1 MTGGITDITGITV
14 GHCTDTENLTG
25 CTVILC
31 PEGAVGGVDVRGS
44 APGTRETDLLRPQS
58 HVPTVNAFMLSG
70 GSAYGLASATGVMNY
85 LQERGIGYNAGS
97 IQVPIVPAA
106 IIFDQ
111 GVARSNAYPGE
122 KEGYQACLNASDGP
136 IEEGSVGAATGAT
149 VAKLLGPHNT
159 QPGGVGTASVD
170 LGDGLVVGAIVVVN
184 AVGGIYNPDDGRII
198 SGPRLANGEMGDSI
212 KELLAI
218 DYVSPQPFGTNTTI
232 GVVATNATLSKVQAN
247 QLAAVAHNG
256 IALAV
261 RPAHTPYDGDT
272 IFGLA
277 TGNIKGEPDMTR
289 IGAAVVKCVGDA
301 IISGVA
307 KAVGYH
313 NQ

>member
-1 MTGGITDITGITV
+1 MCIRD
-14 GHCTDTENLTG
+14 
-25 CTVILC
+25 
-31 PEGAVGGVDVRGS
+31 S
-44 APGTRETDLLRPQS
+44 
-58 HVPTVNAFMLSG
+58 
-70 GSAYGLASATGVMNY
+70 
-85 LQERGIGYNAGS
+85 
-97 IQVPIVPAA
+97 
-106 IIFDQ
+106 
-111 GVARSNAYPGE
+111 
-122 KEGYQACLNASDGP
+122 
-136 IEEGSVGAATGAT
+136 
-149 VAKLLGPHNT
+149 
-159 QPGGVGTASVD
+159 
-170 LGDGLVVGAIVVVN
+170 
-184 AVGGIYNPDDGRII
+184 
-198 SGPRLANGEMGDSI
+198 SI

-232 GVVATNATLSKVQAN
+232 GVVATNATLSKVQTN

-256 IALAV
+256 VALAV

-313 NQ
+313 NR